1 MNGMSGGFQIA
12 KTSLEE
18 LLATFVDP
26 TIVVGHSPYRRP
38 FTVADVQRL
47 LQQFPSREVWIE
59 EQDHRWYIMHLDW
72 PVGRALSQ
80 LPKSGSLYR
89 PAHRCSTLYIAS
101 TRSIREQRAKG

>member
-1 MNGMSGGFQIA
+1 MNGRSGGFQIA
-12 KTSLEE
+12 KTSLED

-38 FTVADVQRL
+38 FAVADVLQL

-72 PVGRALSQ
+72 PVEAGAEPVAEKWVAVQTSSPLFDAL
-80 LPKSGSLYR
+80 R
-89 PAHRCSTLYIAS
+89 REHT
-101 TRSIREQRAKG
+101 SIRERRAKG